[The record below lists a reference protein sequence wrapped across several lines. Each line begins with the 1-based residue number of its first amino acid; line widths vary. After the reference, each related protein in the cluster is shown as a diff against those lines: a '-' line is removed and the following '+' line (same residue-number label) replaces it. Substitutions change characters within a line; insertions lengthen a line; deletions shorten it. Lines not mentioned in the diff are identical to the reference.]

1 MIGTTRLCKALL
13 FLSVL
18 LASSSSR
25 CGPIVNPPRPPV
37 EIVDG
42 EVVLTFVY
50 DGSTDWEVDGFLCHE
65 LHLPLVE
72 DGAVFEMEFHV
83 TDIDEETEEVTV
95 DITCPDGGAK
105 RTVTVKKDGTLV
117 STGCTTPSG
126 KPIGI
131 TLKNIL

>member
-1 MIGTTRLCKALL
+1 
-13 FLSVL
+13 
-18 LASSSSR
+18 
-25 CGPIVNPPRPPV
+25 V

-50 DGSTDWEVDGFLCHE
+50 DGSADWEVDGILCRE
-65 LHLPLVE
+65 LPLPLVE